1 LPESEIQVVDCGS
14 TKVDSILQIVTEFGS
29 TPTRVRMNEIERSQ
43 PADYDGI
50 IISGSP
56 ILLTEAD
63 YADTLKSLNF
73 VRACY
78 NPVLGI
84 CFGQQIIGLSYGA
97 KVFRGP
103 ECRVDEIVEVL
114 EKGTL
119 FEGLDNRLY
128 LNEDHCEGITLS
140 NEFILLARSQN
151 YMVEAMKHRNKAVY
165 GVQFHPEASG
175 EIGKAIIHNFLKSCR
190 NASHRSD

>member
-73 VRACY
+73 VRTCN

-84 CFGQQIIGLSYGA
+84 CFGHQAIALSYGA

-103 ECRVDEIVEVL
+103 ERRADEIVEVL
-114 EKGTL
+114 EKDTL
-119 FEGLDNRLY
+119 FEGVDNRLS
-128 LNEDHCEGITLS
+128 LKEDHCEGITLP

-151 YMVEAMKHRNKAVY
+151 YMVEAMKHRNKAMY
-165 GVQFHPEASG
+165 GVQFHPESSG
-175 EIGKAIIHNFLKSCR
+175 EIGKVIIHNFLKSCR